1 MRSDARWHVPT
12 AVQIPKNE
20 QILSTNRRT
29 TMKICRKGLAAG
41 PRTAAALLVA
51 GAFATS
57 ASAQNAEAIDG
68 VVHDAEY
75 YVLKAQ
81 NGERWAEEDV
91 DLQSRLAELREKF
104 GTPPNLIHIMW
115 DDTAY
120 GDLGMPG
127 VQAVRG
133 LDTPNINALA
143 EDGMM
148 FARMYTEVGCTPS
161 RAAAVTGRMAVRSGM
176 YNIGM
181 LQESHGL
188 DAEEVTLAEV
198 LGEAGYKTAFYGKWH
213 LGDIEESYPHNQ
225 GFDEALFTGYNQILS
240 LNTREAEQGN
250 ASIGLFEDMLVEDPY
265 KLDDTFITKDW
276 VQVAEGT
283 KGGETLQWRD
293 NSLETYEMIDS
304 EGLDRM
310 FAFMERS
317 AESGEP
323 FYVANWPIM
332 SSFLPIREKCTRA
345 RSLLQNGLQCTVDP
359 LIKAVQDKLEE
370 LGIAENTLI
379 VAMADNGPM
388 SHNPPPGTGFAE
400 TIFRGGKGDFLEG
413 GVRVP
418 AFAVW
423 PGMIEPGSLPGD
435 MIHITDLFT
444 TFASLGGA
452 MDAIPTDRVID
463 GLDQTSLLLN
473 GDTHSR
479 RDYTFT
485 YAGPTLG
492 AVVKGDYKRHMI
504 SPDPVG
510 EASGIPAAFY
520 FLPSDPREVQPML
533 TNLIHL
539 KRPFNRMV
547 LRHNLWKESYPDR
560 PEKHGIPWT
569 GIANAS
575 EALKKEQNPQLVL
588 KDLPFD
594 PLEYI
599 EHLDE
604 LPFDPNGDPSI
615 GE

>member
-1 MRSDARWHVPT
+1 MHWLRS
-12 AVQIPKNE
+12 
-20 QILSTNRRT
+20 
-29 TMKICRKGLAAG
+29 CRNGGAL
-41 PRTAAALLVA
+41 AALLA
-51 GAFATS
+51 GS
-57 ASAQNAEAIDG
+57 ALILPQSAAAQDG
-68 VVHDAEY
+68 TEIIHDAEF

-81 NGERWAEEDV
+81 NGDRWAEEDEG
-91 DLQSRLAELREKF
+91 LQAKIAELRETH

-127 VQAVRG
+127 IQAVRG
-133 LDTPNINALA
+133 LETPNINALA
-143 EDGMM
+143 EEGMM
-148 FARMYTEVGCTPS
+148 FTRMYTEVGCTPS
-161 RAAAVTGRMAVRSGM
+161 RAAAATGRMAVRSGM

-198 LGEAGYKTAFYGKWH
+198 LGDAGYATAFYGKWH

-250 ASIGLFEDMLVEDPY
+250 ASIGLFEDMLPANPY
-265 KLDDTFITKDW
+265 KLDDTFVTKDW
-276 VQVAEGT
+276 VMVAEGT

-293 NSLETYEMIDS
+293 NTTETYETIDA

-310 FAFMERS
+310 FAFMERNV
-317 AESGEP
+317 AEGKP

-332 SSFLPIREKCTRA
+332 ANFMPIREKCTRA
-345 RSLLQNGLQCTVDP
+345 RALLQNGLQCTIDP
-359 LIKAVQDKLEE
+359 MIKAIRDKLAE
-370 LGIAENTLI
+370 LGVAENTLI

-423 PGMIEPGSLPGD
+423 PGMIEAGSMPGD

-452 MDAIPTDRVID
+452 LENIPTDRVID
-463 GLDQTSLLLN
+463 GIDQTALLLN
-473 GDTHSR
+473 GDTHGR

-547 LRHNLWKESYPDR
+547 LRHNLWKEKYPDR

-575 EALKKEQNPQLVL
+575 EALKREQNPQLVL

-594 PLEYI
+594 PLEYV

-604 LPFDPNGDPSI
+604 LPFDPAGDPSI
-615 GE
+615 GQ